1 MRTNKINKNKIN
13 CLMNNRLKKIIKK
26 NNLEKNYKIQLL
38 QIKIK
43 KKMKKNKKM
52 NLKFLK
58 AHNLFYN
65 LFHIMKI
72 PLNLYLNHI

>member
-26 NNLEKNYKIQLL
+26 NNLEKNYNIQLS

-43 KKMKKNKKM
+43 KKMKKK
-52 NLKFLK
+52 
-58 AHNLFYN
+58 
-65 LFHIMKI
+65 
-72 PLNLYLNHI
+72 